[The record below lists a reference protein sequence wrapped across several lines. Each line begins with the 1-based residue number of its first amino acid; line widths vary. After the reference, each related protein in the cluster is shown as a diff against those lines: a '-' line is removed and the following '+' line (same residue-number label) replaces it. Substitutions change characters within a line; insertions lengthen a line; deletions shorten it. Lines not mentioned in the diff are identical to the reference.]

1 MENLNVDFKTYTIF
15 FFNNSWF
22 LIFKIADLQEAKN
35 TRILRS
41 FFMILGEEVLLGTLI
56 KMVPTVFEK
65 NDVKC
70 KAICK
75 VQNEHT
81 FV

>member
-1 MENLNVDFKTYTIF
+1 
-15 FFNNSWF
+15 
-22 LIFKIADLQEAKN
+22 
-35 TRILRS
+35 
-41 FFMILGEEVLLGTLI
+41 MILGEEVLLGTLI